1 MIIKEYKNFLN
12 RGVVSF
18 DFDGVL
24 HSSMIPGTLHP
35 VNYTDVGSWAPKHD
49 MIELLNKE
57 KKNHKVIITTARDT
71 WNKPHI
77 KKFLELHNISVDDI
91 ILTNNQPKRDY
102 LVANNVIR
110 HYDDNAKLEQELEGT
125 GIEFI
130 LIK

>member
-1 MIIKEYKNFLN
+1 MIIKEYKNFLK

-35 VNYTDVGSWAPKHD
+35 INYTDVGSWTPKYD
-49 MIELLNKE
+49 MIELLNQE
-57 KKNHKVIITTARDT
+57 KKNHKIIITTARDT

-77 KKFLELHNISVDDI
+77 QKFLELHNISVDDI

>member
-1 MIIKEYKNFLN
+1 MIIKEYKSFID
-12 RGVVSF
+12 REVVSF

-35 VNYTDVGSWAPKHD
+35 INFTDVGSWSPKYD
-49 MIELLNKE
+49 MIELLRKE
-57 KKNHKVIITTARDT
+57 KKNHKIIITTARDS
-71 WNKPHI
+71 WNKGHI
-77 KKFLELHNISVDDI
+77 EKFLKLHNIEVDDI

-102 LVANNVIR
+102 LVANKVIR
-110 HYDDNAKLEQELEGT
+110 HYDDNAKLEKELEGT